1 MMKGKIASI
10 NVIDKSGIILD
21 ENIQD
26 VPFYFE
32 NLMEVFGISEEVEF
46 EIKLTEK
53 GLAAVKVKMQATMYM
68 DS

>member
-1 MMKGKIASI
+1 MRKGKIASI
-10 NVIDKSGIILD
+10 NVIDKSGVILD
-21 ENIQD
+21 ENDQE

-32 NLMEVFGISEEVEF
+32 TLKEVLGISEEVEF

-53 GLAAVKVKMQATMYM
+53 GLAAVKVKMQATMYI

>member
-21 ENIQD
+21 ENNQD

-32 NLMEVFGISEEVEF
+32 NLMEVLGISEEVEF